1 MMRYSAPAC
10 IEMATIV
17 QDIRPQVAGG
27 FLVALRLYKV
37 CIVPSLLYNSS
48 TWTEIPKAV
57 IKIIKDF
64 QHCNALVYTVTGAQY
79 RAGEPLPSLRPETG
93 VLEMDSFLTH
103 GE

>member
-1 MMRYSAPAC
+1 
-10 IEMATIV
+10 MATIV

-64 QHCNALVYTVTGAQY
+64 QHCNALVYTVTVAHGP
-79 RAGEPLPSLRPETG
+79 GFPLPSPQPETG
-93 VLEMDSFLTH
+93 VVEMDSFLTH

>member
-48 TWTEIPKAV
+48 TWTEIPKAA

-64 QHCNALVYTVTGAQY
+64 QHCNALVYTVTGAH
-79 RAGEPLPSLRPETG
+79 RARGATTVSAARDGG
-93 VLEMDSFLTH
+93 VRDGLIPHSW
-103 GE
+103 

>member
-64 QHCNALVYTVTGAQY
+64 QHCNALVYTVTGAH
-79 RAGEPLPSLRPETG
+79 RAGAPLPSLRSKTG
-93 VLEMDSFLTH
+93 VLEMDSSLTH